1 VYGLGAAHTPVERK
15 DLEMTQ
21 SHTYPLADLCEI
33 TLGPSGLQLGPL
45 TRQLD
50 GIPVVSPP
58 DLTSEHTITTANIK
72 SVSAHTAAGLSRFR
86 LQEGDLV
93 YVRQGT
99 LGRRAVVGPSE
110 ATWLFGAA
118 CLRIR
123 PRREH
128 ILSGYLLHYLGHPLI
143 HARITSEAH
152 QSMAVE
158 TITSRTLA
166 TTPVVV
172 PPLARQRVVVKAIDA
187 VNAQINAHRQVI
199 TKTEAFRQG
208 LLMDLLGDAFD
219 ESGT

>member
-1 VYGLGAAHTPVERK
+1 
-15 DLEMTQ
+15 MTQ
-21 SHTYPLADLCEI
+21 SHTYPLAALCEI
-33 TLGPSGLQLGPL
+33 TLGPSGLQLGTL
-45 TRQLD
+45 ARRLD

-58 DLTSEHTITTANIK
+58 DLTAEHTITTANIK
-72 SVSAHTAAGLSRFR
+72 SVGTDTATGLSRFR

-128 ILSGYLLHYLGHPLI
+128 ILPGYLLHYLGHPLI
-143 HARITSEAH
+143 HARIASEAH

-158 TITSRTLA
+158 TLTSRTLA
-166 TTPVVV
+166 TTPVLV
-172 PPLARQRVVVKAIDA
+172 PPLAHQRVVVEAIDA
-187 VNAQINAHRQVI
+187 VNAQINAHRELI
-199 TKTEAFRQG
+199 AKKEALRQG
-208 LLMDLLGDAFD
+208 LLTDLLSDAFG
-219 ESGT
+219 ESGAQ